1 MSGTG
6 RRRKPPVGEE
16 GNEQYA
22 APSAEQ
28 PQYEQYQTY
37 APPQEQQYDY
47 DWRQQ
52 SQMPPAPQA
61 PQVPQAPAPSVPL
74 PETSPTPPPAPSYQQ
89 PAEPPQYAQNDQ
101 YTQNDQYDQYH
112 QYDEYQQQQPGSGA
126 GSSSG
131 YSYGGQVP
139 SQQRWDQSAAPA
151 APPAAPVSPPPA
163 AAPPIPPAAPAPFAA
178 VPAQAEAPAA
188 ERPRVTSRPEPRPDT
203 EFEFDFDF
211 DLDEPSTSA
220 APAVQESAAFQESRA
235 VQESPAFQESPASPA
250 TTTPAARRPADKDG
264 YRPEDFDFVEQADEP
279 DVKDWLTFSE
289 TRADSRAE
297 RMRKMRVRL
306 IAAGIALVLIAAG
319 VGVYVWLG
327 GSVPGVSTQN
337 QATKSLILFRLDDA
351 KGDSVG
357 DALMVTN
364 RIGSTE
370 GTASGTGAIVVIPAQ
385 MQINDQGFGAQP
397 FGGNMASQQPP
408 AGSAEVADT
417 LGVTPDGV
425 WTMDETTFG
434 ILVTYLEG
442 LSLTT
447 NTAVPASSADPAGV
461 PAGKTSL
468 TGVQAVAYATYQAA
482 GEPASA
488 QAARFGQVLTALM
501 NAMPNYPVSVNAD
514 LNKLG
519 LITDPALPVSK
530 LGPFLA
536 SLAAQQAAGLMTVA
550 TLPLTSDGSNSLNYT
565 GAAQI
570 VSKLLGGTLKAG
582 ASAGQSARVLVQNGT
597 GVAGGGS
604 SGGKLLAAAQA
615 KLEDAGYTYNAG
627 NTVATQAHTEVEI
640 ASSSNQGLAEEV
652 AASLGLSGST
662 VQVVSGLSTVDDVT
676 VVLGQDWSSLSS
688 Q

>member
-22 APSAEQ
+22 APPAEQPPSEQQYQAFTPLQQ

-61 PQVPQAPAPSVPL
+61 PAPSVPQ
-74 PETSPTPPPAPSYQQ
+74 PAPSPSPAPVSSYQQ
-89 PAEPPQYAQNDQ
+89 PAEPPQYNQ
-101 YTQNDQYDQYH
+101 YAQYDQY
-112 QYDEYQQQQPGSGA
+112 QQQSGSG
-126 GSSSG
+126 SG

-151 APPAAPVSPPPA
+151 APPAAPVSPPPT
-163 AAPPIPPAAPAPFAA
+163 AAPPISPAAPTPFAA

-188 ERPRVTSRPEPRPDT
+188 ERPRVTSRPEPRPEPHPEPRPNT
-203 EFEFDFDF
+203 EFEFEFDL
-211 DLDEPSTSA
+211 DLDEPST
-220 APAVQESAAFQESRA
+220 PAVQEPP
-235 VQESPAFQESPASPA
+235 VFQESPASPA
-250 TTTPAARRPADKDG
+250 PTTPAARRPADRDG

-306 IAAGIALVLIAAG
+306 LAAGIALVLVAAG

-327 GSVPGVSTQN
+327 GNVPGVSTQN
-337 QATKSLILFRLDDA
+337 QATKSLILFRLDDT

-364 RIGSTE
+364 RSGSTD

-385 MQINDQGFGAQP
+385 MQIDDQGFGAQP
-397 FGGNMASQQPP
+397 FGGNMASEQPP
-408 AGSAEVADT
+408 AGSAEVADA

-434 ILVTYLEG
+434 ILVTYLDG

-447 NTAVPASSADPAGV
+447 NTAVPASSADPTGV
-461 PAGKTSL
+461 PAGTTTL
-468 TGVQAVAYATYQAA
+468 TGVQAVAYATYQAS

-488 QAARFGQVLTALM
+488 QAARFAQVLTALM
-501 NAMPNYPVSVNAD
+501 NKMPTYSVSVNAY
-514 LNKLG
+514 LNQLG

-565 GAAQI
+565 GATQI

-597 GVAGGGS
+597 GVASGGS
-604 SGGKLLAAAQA
+604 SGGKLLASAQA

-662 VQVVSGLSTVDDVT
+662 VQVVSGVSTVDDVT
-676 VVLGQDWSSLSS
+676 VVLGQDWSSLSA